1 MADDFREPL
10 LELTRALAPW
20 ATGGTQIN
28 FLTGY
33 DTAPSDVA
41 KAYEPAA
48 YERLRRIKRVC
59 DPANLFRI
67 NHNIP
72 PHR

>member
-1 MADDFREPL
+1 
-10 LELTRALAPW
+10 
-20 ATGGTQIN
+20 
-28 FLTGY
+28 
-33 DTAPSDVA
+33 VA